1 MKKIAIYVEGQTE
14 QIFVT
19 KLIKEIANKN
29 HLTVELEKLYGG
41 KTTLRR
47 ATSIE
52 VTSLK
57 NADAKFYVLVRDCGG
72 DSRVKS
78 DIIDNIEKHKN
89 NDFSKIIGLLDV
101 YPKYKSELQKLM
113 MFSRTGIPTKSIPV
127 SIIFAV
133 MEIEAW
139 FMAEVNHFRK
149 ISNKLTKNV
158 IENHLGHA
166 LDIDS
171 IEKIHN
177 PASVLNDIYQLSEIS
192 YRKNQAK
199 VTRVVDALDYE
210 NIYLNLREQIESLN
224 SLISDIDEFLVE

>member
-29 HLTVELEKLYGG
+29 HLTIKLEKLYGG
-41 KTTLRR
+41 KTTSRR
-47 ATSIE
+47 VTSIE
-52 VTSLK
+52 GTSLD

-78 DIIDNIEKHKN
+78 DIIDNIEKHKDN
-89 NDFSKIIGLLDV
+89 NFSKIIGLLDV
-101 YPKYKSELQKLM
+101 YPKYKSDLKKLM
-113 MFSRTGIPTKSIPV
+113 MYSQTGIPTKFIPF
-127 SIIFAV
+127 SIIYAV

-139 FMAEVNHFRK
+139 FIAEVNHFIK
-149 ISNKLTKNV
+149 ISDKLTKNV
-158 IENHLGHA
+158 IEHYLGHE

-171 IEKIHN
+171 IENIHN
-177 PASVLNDIYQLSEIS
+177 PASVLNDIYQLSKIS
-192 YRKNQAK
+192 YHKNQAK
-199 VTRVVDALDYE
+199 VNKVVDALDYE